1 MRRKV
6 FLKKNPQSGDDRP
19 SHSKLLLWAA
29 LGLMVL
35 VLVVPLLTRK
45 ATHITNPNPAA
56 MQKGTLFAK
65 IPKAASLKAE
75 KQAMQYA
82 GMNPIPIPQHAIPAP
97 AVTASQVQA
106 DTGGAG
112 AAPLK
117 QTAGQQASLAVTA
130 TIPTPSV
137 STGAEKDSAEQTP
150 TAPATFAASTPPV
163 QPDSSA
169 AVSGTLR
176 PVPAPAVAVAAHAK
190 RKTPV
195 KMAAAAPRKH
205 RSKVEKAAPRR
216 GWEYIVQVG
225 CFHDPRNADNL
236 RKTLVKKGYD
246 AVIKPYRHP
255 TLGLLHIV
263 ELRPIHKLAIAKSM
277 LDAIQKTTRS
287 KPILIR
293 VRAGQ

>member
-6 FLKKNPQSGDDRP
+6 FVKKNPQSGGRP

-45 ATHITNPNPAA
+45 ATHIPTPKPVA

-82 GMNPIPIPQHAIPAP
+82 GMKPIPIPQHGTPAP

-106 DTGGAG
+106 DTGGTG

-130 TIPTPSV
+130 AIPTPSAA
-137 STGAEKDSAEQTP
+137 TGAGKDSAEQTP
-150 TAPATFAASTPPV
+150 SAPATFAASTPPV
-163 QPDSSA
+163 QPVSSA
-169 AVSGTLR
+169 AVSGTLQ
-176 PVPAPAVAVAAHAK
+176 PVPAPAAAAVAHAK
-190 RKTPV
+190 QKTPV
-195 KMAAAAPRKH
+195 KLAEAAPRKH
-205 RSKVEKAAPRR
+205 RSKVEKAAPGR

-236 RKTLVKKGYD
+236 RKKLVKKGYD

-263 ELRPIHKLAIAKSM
+263 ELRPIHKLSLAKSM